1 MAGVIV
7 YEPDDESDVE
17 GLPWAVTFE
26 ASAGD
31 EWASFVCGPY
41 ERDEAVALAEG
52 VLAENRGVTA
62 VVEPLVP
69 AEQPKDVLEIIED
82 LQSYE
87 DEDEPAT
94 PAAE

>member
-1 MAGVIV
+1 MPDVAGVIV

-41 ERDEAVALAEG
+41 ERDEAVRLAEDVVAAG
-52 VLAENRGVTA
+52 QGVTA
-62 VVEPLVP
+62 VVEPLLPVTE
-69 AEQPKDVLEIIED
+69 AADVLATIAELRE
-82 LQSYE
+82 E
-87 DEDEPAT
+87 ADEG
-94 PAAE
+94 